1 MINNTSKRERKRDR
15 KTMCMCKFAEQREVA
30 KMLTAHTEMHDKR
43 DSLGG
48 GQYGTGGGGGASIEE
63 KSIPKQPPPP
73 PAPPQRDPSDPTIS
87 AKKLPKKRKFDPS
100 ELEEMDKTSNVTSNI
115 NNMVNIRA
123 VPMSIAQPTL
133 GPQSSL
139 LTTTTRQSPQ
149 QQESDCYQVR

>member
-1 MINNTSKRERKRDR
+1 MFYVKYP
-15 KTMCMCKFAEQREVA
+15 EQREAA
-30 KMLTAHTEMHDKR
+30 KMLTTHPEMHEKR

-48 GQYGTGGGGGASIEE
+48 GQYGAGGGGAASIEE
-63 KSIPKQPPPP
+63 KSIPEQPPPP

-123 VPMSIAQPTL
+123 PAMSLNQTGLGQQANIA
-133 GPQSSL
+133 
-139 LTTTTRQSPQ
+139 TTTRQSPQ
-149 QQESDCYQVR
+149 QQESNCYQVR

>member
-1 MINNTSKRERKRDR
+1 MQHRRKLL
-15 KTMCMCKFAEQREVA
+15 EQREVA

-123 VPMSIAQPTL
+123 PGMPLGQPTL
-133 GPQSSL
+133 GPQSNL

-149 QQESDCYQVR
+149 QQESDCYQVGW